1 MEYSVYIIQD
11 RTKTNK
17 DIFKALASDTGV
29 GEHLKNLGAGAAN
42 NLAGGEIFDQY
53 ATDDK
58 LGKNGIAINGEMIKS
73 VSIKPALVK
82 KETFDKGTTQVNWSL
97 MTTITV
103 KGSLFAPSMLEM
115 KSKTIRNKNM
125 AKVLAW
131 ASLPKTYASCSG
143 EGYKGPVP
151 TTDNKGI
158 VLNSEIQFGYDQ
170 NADIDTPNSYESQYY
185 RRVLVTVYSDKD
197 TQFRAIL
204 HDKVY
209 VDSYEEEYSDK
220 DGNGKFTLVMKCVG
234 TNIFDTFIAG
244 PTYKWTPLSVADQ
257 ITSAAK
263 QHKKTVDKVVESVDR
278 VAGTNIA
285 ETIAPYKKKT
295 DSVFDTA
302 DSIKGDITIDNLA
315 DNVDK
320 QAETWHPTDMQ
331 NAIDQAS
338 EYQKT
343 YSSLT
348 DEQKNTLKN
357 ISGFDKLSMKEKM
370 DYIEKLK
377 ETMPKAPVSPPDI
390 QGAIDAANKY
400 RAVYD
405 ALSDEQKETLKN
417 VPGFDGMSPKEK
429 MDYIDGLFEHAYKSF
444 IDEQKKTMK
453 GLPGSDI
460 LDINKKIEHIKNLKD
475 DND

>member
-11 RTKTNK
+11 RDKSNQN
-17 DIFKALASDTGV
+17 IFSNLAGDTGV

-73 VSIKPALVK
+73 VSIKPALAK

-131 ASLPKTYASCSG
+131 ASLPKTKSSTSLLDYRG
-143 EGYKGPVP
+143 EAGLGDEAF
-151 TTDNKGI
+151 TLNKT
-158 VLNSEIQFGYDQ
+158 IQERYLS
-170 NADIDTPNSYESQYY
+170 NTETYESFYY
-185 RRVLVTVYSDKD
+185 RRVLITVYSDKD

-234 TNIFDTFIAG
+234 TNVFDTFIAG

-257 ITSAAK
+257 ITSTAK
-263 QHKKTVDKVVESVDR
+263 QHKKTVDKVVESVDK

-357 ISGFDKLSMKEKM
+357 ISGFDKLSMKEKL

>member
-1 MEYSVYIIQD
+1 MDYSVYIIQD
-11 RTKTNK
+11 RSKTNK

-42 NLAGGEIFDQY
+42 NLVGGEIFDQY

-82 KETFDKGTTQVNWSL
+82 KETFNQGTTQVDWTL

-131 ASLPKTYASCSG
+131 ASLPKTKSSTDG
-143 EGYKGPVP
+143 ENYLGEAGFGDEAF
-151 TTDNKGI
+151 T
-158 VLNSEIQFGYDQ
+158 LNGTIQRRYLS
-170 NADIDTPNSYESQYY
+170 NNETYESFYY
-185 RRVLVTVYSDKD
+185 RRVLITVYSDKD

-234 TNIFDTFIAG
+234 TNVFDTFIAG

-257 ITSAAK
+257 ITSTAK
-263 QHKKTVDKVVESVDR
+263 QHKKTVDKVVESVDK

-331 NAIDQAS
+331 DAIDQAS

-377 ETMPKAPVSPPDI
+377 ETIPEAPVSPPDI

-444 IDEQKKTMK
+444 IDEQKKIMK